1 MFKKPVVLLAVIA
14 LAAVAAA
21 SCSREIKP
29 SKKGVYVVSRDQL
42 SELAPVALD
51 TEFTDEGFA
60 RTFFT
65 SEPKVAV
72 NGSKFYFILYGNYKP
87 FELKKFS
94 MIDGRYEEDAAAGT
108 FDLTTKGMEG
118 EREMFQGRSMR
129 TLLVGTYM
137 LSVTLGDQTL
147 HYTFRAE

>member
-1 MFKKPVVLLAVIA
+1 MSKKLFVLLAVIA
-14 LAAVAAA
+14 LAAVAAT
-21 SCSREIKP
+21 SCSGEIKP

-42 SELAPVALD
+42 FELTPVALD

-60 RTFFT
+60 RTYFT
-65 SEPKVAV
+65 DEPKVAV
-72 NGSKFYFILYGNYKP
+72 NGSKFYFILYGAYKP

-94 MIDGRYEEDAAAGT
+94 VIDNRFEEDSGAGT
-108 FDLTTKGMEG
+108 FELATKGMEG
-118 EREMFQGRSMR
+118 EREMFQARSMR
-129 TLLVGTYM
+129 SLLVGTYM

>member
-1 MFKKPVVLLAVIA
+1 MLKKPVVLLAVIA

-21 SCSREIKP
+21 SCNRELKP

-42 SELAPVALD
+42 SELTPVALD
-51 TEFTDEGFA
+51 TEFTEEGFA
-60 RTFFT
+60 RTYFT
-65 SEPKVAV
+65 TEPKVAV

-94 MIDGRYEEDAAAGT
+94 IIDNRYEEDVVAGG
-108 FDLTTKGMEG
+108 FEIATKGMEG
-118 EREMFQGRSMR
+118 EREMFRALSMGA
-129 TLLVGTYM
+129 LPVGTYM
-137 LSVTLGDQTL
+137 LSVTHDDTTL

>member
-1 MFKKPVVLLAVIA
+1 MLKKPVVLLAVIA

-21 SCSREIKP
+21 SCNREIKP

-42 SELAPVALD
+42 SVLAPVALD
-51 TEFTDEGFA
+51 IEFTEEGFA
-60 RTFFT
+60 RTYFT
-65 SEPKVAV
+65 TEPKVAV

-94 MIDGRYEEDAAAGT
+94 IVDNRYEEDPTAGT

-118 EREMFQGRSMR
+118 EREMFQARSMR
-129 TLLVGTYM
+129 SLLVGTYI
-137 LSVTLGDQTL
+137 LSVTQDDATL